1 MPATPPITGD
11 FKPLPPGNPKA
22 PKAQDDLFSS
32 ASFLKLLGTQMS
44 NQNPLEP
51 AKDTEF
57 IAQMAQFSTLEMTT
71 KMKAGMDSLNLT
83 SQLAQRA
90 ALIGKQ
96 VTYAKADGTTATGT
110 VERLVIDNVNQS
122 MRLVVGG
129 VEIEPSTVVGMAA

>member
-1 MPATPPITGD
+1 MAATPPITGD
-11 FKPLPPGNPKA
+11 FKPLPPGPK
-22 PKAQDDLFSS
+22 PRVQEDLFSS

-57 IAQMAQFSTLEMTT
+57 IAQMAQFSTLEMTSKIKEGT
-71 KMKAGMDSLNLT
+71 DSLNLT
-83 SQLAQRA
+83 NQLAQRA

-110 VERLVIDNVNQS
+110 VERLVIDNVKKEA
-122 MRLVVGG
+122 RLVVGG
-129 VEIEPSTVVGMAA
+129 TEIDPTNVVGIAA

>member
-11 FKPLPPGNPKA
+11 FKPLPSVPK
-22 PKAQDDLFSS
+22 PKQQEDLFSS

-71 KMKAGMDSLNLT
+71 KMNSGMESLNMT

-96 VTYAKADGTTATGT
+96 VTYAKQDGTTATGT
-110 VERLVIDNVNQS
+110 VERLVIDNIKHS
-122 MRLVVGG
+122 MKLVVGG
-129 VEIEPSTVVGMAA
+129 VEIDPTNVVGMAA

>member
-1 MPATPPITGD
+1 MATPPITGD
-11 FKPLPPGNPKA
+11 FKPLPPGPK
-22 PKAQDDLFSS
+22 PRQQEDLFSS

-71 KMKAGMDSLNLT
+71 KMNSGMESLNMT

-96 VTYAKADGTTATGT
+96 VTYAKPDGTTATGT
-110 VERLVIDNVNQS
+110 VERLVIDNIHKS
-122 MRLVVGG
+122 MKLVVGG
-129 VEIEPSTVVGMAA
+129 VEVEPTNVVGMAA